1 LPRLSALS
9 RLSRLSLLGGLSGP
23 AAGLPRLSGLP
34 ALPRLPAGLATLA
47 GTLPAGL
54 TALPAR
60 LPAVTVLSLVVAV
73 PVARTHTSPIMLT
86 GNKFSTSG
94 EIGVR
99 LGE

>member
-1 LPRLSALS
+1 LPRLSGLPT
-9 RLSRLSLLGGLSGP
+9 LSRLSLLGGLSG
-23 AAGLPRLSGLP
+23 
-34 ALPRLPAGLATLA
+34 LA
-47 GTLPAGL
+47 AGL

-73 PVARTHTSPIMLT
+73 PVARTHVSSIILT